1 MKALAVEQSLPI
13 CCSLAALG
21 GLLEVAATAVTAIPA
36 VREKQGII
44 LKWWIQWMAIA
55 GNVGL
60 QAIGSLLSHLIA
72 TWFGPVS
79 IVVPFFYS
87 ATLLSN
93 MLIFG
98 LLGEHFTKNMRVGT
112 HVIVVAVILL
122 PVVGPDIQEGQD
134 ISILFHRWYSIAWF
148 ILLLV
153 ASATSGL
160 LLLWDIS
167 KFESKARVAI
177 LLVARASSISVNLT
191 VSRAFILGL
200 NDAVLVTFIVIKL
213 VSGAI
218 YTYGIVVQSFNV
230 EQATFVP
237 LNASTIIIVNALTG
251 IIIWEDWKVVT
262 SWYGYLCI
270 FILLGLGCDLLLSVP
285 LLTAENPEFG
295 PTKRASIIMPSSAK
309 RFQTALHHTQ
319 TRTPHSHSSSRREAW
334 KQTLSPLRLGTSP
347 LPHVN
352 TSLLQD
358 AEDPSLFITP
368 RCLENGGK
376 ETTPLLGQKTHPS
389 DQGKDGHRTGSES
402 PSDKS
407 SGRRPLSR
415 LDAWRETVSPIRPQH
430 AFPHTNDGVD
440 DHSTN
445 LSH

>member
-1 MKALAVEQSLPI
+1 MKALHVEQSLPI

-21 GLLEVAATAVTAIPA
+21 GLLEVAATAVTAVPA
-36 VREKQGII
+36 VREKEGIA
-44 LKWWIQWMAIA
+44 LKWWIQWLAIA

-134 ISILFHRWYSIAWF
+134 ISILFHRWYSMAWF
-148 ILLLV
+148 IILLL
-153 ASATSGL
+153 ASASSGVL
-160 LLLWDIS
+160 LLLDIS
-167 KFESKARVAI
+167 KFETKSRVAI

-200 NDAVLVTFIVIKL
+200 NDVVLVTFIVIKL

-218 YTYGIVVQSFNV
+218 YTYGIVVQSFHV

-270 FILLGLGCDLLLSVP
+270 FVLLGLGCDLLLSVP

-295 PTKRASIIMPSSAK
+295 ATQRASIIMPKSSK
-309 RFQTALHHTQ
+309 KFRTLQHQ
-319 TRTPHSHSSSRREAW
+319 TRTPHHSSSRKDAW
-334 KQTLSPLRLGTSP
+334 KQTLSPIDIVTSP
-347 LPHVN
+347 LTIGTMP
-352 TSLLQD
+352 
-358 AEDPSLFITP
+358 AAEEDPSFITP
-368 RCLENGGK
+368 RCLENARN
-376 ETTPLLGQKTHPS
+376 ETTPLLAQKVSPS
-389 DQGKDGHRTGSES
+389 GS

-407 SGRRPLSR
+407 SSRRPLSR
-415 LDAWRETVSPIRPQH
+415 RDAWREIVSPVRPQH
-430 AFPHTNDGVD
+430 TSHHQEDGVD
-440 DHSTN
+440 DYSTN
-445 LSH
+445 L

>member
-21 GLLEVAATAVTAIPA
+21 GLLEVAATAVTAVPA
-36 VREKQGII
+36 VREKQGTP
-44 LKWWIQWMAIA
+44 LQWWLQWLAVA

-148 ILLLV
+148 ILLLL
-153 ASATSGL
+153 ASATSGIL
-160 LLLWDIS
+160 LLLDIS
-167 KFESKARVAI
+167 KFETKVRVVI

-200 NDAVLVTFIVIKL
+200 NDAVLLTFIVIKL

-270 FILLGLGCDLLLSVP
+270 FVLLGLGCDLLLSVP
-285 LLTAENPEFG
+285 LLTSENPEFG
-295 PTKRASIIMPSSAK
+295 ATKRASIILPSSSK
-309 RFQTALHHTQ
+309 RFRTHPNP
-319 TRTPHSHSSSRREAW
+319 TPHSHSSSRREAW
-334 KQTLSPLRLGTSP
+334 KQTLSPMHHHGITSP
-347 LPHVN
+347 MGHVTVN
-352 TSLLQD
+352 TSLQGVD
-358 AEDPSLFITP
+358 DPSFITP
-368 RCLENGGK
+368 RCLEHGRN
-376 ETTPLLGQKTHPS
+376 ETTPLLVPQKPYQS
-389 DQGKDGHRTGSES
+389 EEGKDFHSMPSGS

-407 SGRRPLSR
+407 ASRRPLSR
-415 LDAWRETVSPIRPQH
+415 IAAWRETVSPVRPQYGSS
-430 AFPHTNDGVD
+430 NDDGVHD
-440 DHSTN
+440 PSAN
-445 LSH
+445 LSIL